1 MLLHRKIF
9 YARNYFLMNDVEK
22 ATDEHA
28 LKIVE
33 HFEQRLLME
42 NVVSQGETL
51 LRRKNNY

>member
-1 MLLHRKIF
+1 
-9 YARNYFLMNDVEK
+9 MNDVEK